1 MGEGGQGMTKLTIA
15 VSQEVADALKREG
28 RMHESYD
35 SVLKRLIAEL
45 KAYRDVPRKEGK

>member
-1 MGEGGQGMTKLTIA
+1 MTKLTIA

-35 SVLKRLIAEL
+35 DVLKRLLEEL
-45 KAYRDVPRKEGK
+45 KQLRGKGK